1 MWTWRSLEK
10 IMSQTPREAQGV
22 QKNGVGI
29 LAVWTGREVARLV
42 DTGLCF
48 RVCRDPCMI
57 VPMSYRRSSDG
68 AGGARAGCEHEGGGG
83 GLTGGGAD
91 PGQIKRLLR
100 CKEALEMGDQTFEE
114 VPIPT
119 SSGLC
124 PGTAQSWEVAGRID
138 SAFQAALSLH
148 L

>member
-1 MWTWRSLEK
+1 
-10 IMSQTPREAQGV
+10 MSRTPREARGV

-29 LAVWTGREVARLV
+29 LALWTGREVARLV
-42 DTGLCF
+42 DVGLCF
-48 RVCRDPCMI
+48 RVRRDPCMI

-83 GLTGGGAD
+83 GAD
-91 PGQIKRLLR
+91 PGQIKSLLR

-119 SSGLC
+119 SCRLC
-124 PGTAQSWEVAGRID
+124 PGPAQAWEVAGRID